1 MRVLT
6 RSLILGV
13 ALAALPVAS
22 VAAHECIV
30 ANRSATGND
39 GASNS
44 NVWITVSL
52 RDIYESTEDHGL
64 PDLTP
69 AQVTYAV
76 ALASSSGVPDTFTF
90 RADMLLGGNGAGW
103 DEHGQANDGKGIDH
117 FFEIYGDRLIGA
129 LFAALANA

>member
-30 ANRSATGND
+30 ANRSTAGND

-52 RDIYESTEDHGL
+52 RDIYETTEDHGL
-64 PDLTP
+64 PDLSP
-69 AQVTYAV
+69 AQVSYAI

-90 RADMLLGGNGAGW
+90 RADKLLGENGAGW
-103 DEHGQANDGKGIDH
+103 DKHGQATDGKGIDH
-117 FFEIYGDRLIGA
+117 FFETYGDRLVGA
-129 LFAALANA
+129 LFAAIDNA